1 MRKSKIA
8 TIVYIAILRKLGKD
22 LPALPAPRPNRSEV
36 GFTRDY
42 IDKVTNL
49 MLSLAFVKQLA
60 DLIME
65 ILTSHPE
72 LFEAYKEVITRLASI
87 VDSAK
92 NIHEKL
98 RGL

>member
-1 MRKSKIA
+1 MRKRKIA
-8 TIVYIAILRKLGKD
+8 TVVYIALLRKLGKD
-22 LPALPAPRPNRSEV
+22 LPTLPTPPVNKSSV

-42 IDKVTNL
+42 IDEVTNL
-49 MLSLAFVKQLA
+49 MLSFMFVKRLA

-65 ILTSHPE
+65 ILTSRPE
-72 LFEAYKEVITRLASI
+72 LYEAYKDVIIRLASI

-98 RGL
+98 RGI